1 VERLKLVER
10 LELVVMNKQLVQE
23 FIDERSQTWEQLERL
38 VQPNIKRPHYLSED
52 EIRWVT
58 RAYRTVSADFATA
71 SRQYPQHPVNARLV
85 ALLTMTRTITGAREP
100 RTHQFIRFITHDYW
114 RLVAGRPMLLSAAG
128 FFLLAPTILMMM
140 WALKDPARVAS
151 FLPFDVTQA
160 RTSYQD
166 AGESAGEQSAMASFI
181 LTNNIRV
188 SFLAF
193 AAGITAGIGT
203 GYLLISNGILIGA
216 LIGVMTHRG
225 YGSVVFALIM
235 PHGVLELSIIVVAAA
250 AGLRIG
256 WAIVNP
262 GYRPRTQA
270 LVQEALNGV
279 LIVVGTIP
287 WFVLAGV
294 VEGFITPAGF
304 GPTVAGVIGIGL
316 GVLYWALVVWR
327 GWGGRETASY
337 RPRFTRK

>member
-1 VERLKLVER
+1 
-10 LELVVMNKQLVQE
+10 MNKQLVQE

-38 VQPNIKRPHYLSED
+38 VLPNIKHPHHLSED

-58 RAYRTVSADFATA
+58 RAYRTVSADYATA
-71 SRQYPQHPVNARLV
+71 ARQYPQHPVNARLT
-85 ALLTMTRTITGAREP
+85 ALLTMTRNITGARQT
-100 RTHQFIRFITHDYW
+100 RSHQLLRFITHDYW
-114 RLVAGRPMLLSAAG
+114 RLVAGRPMLLSTAG
-128 FFLLAPTILMMM
+128 FFLIAPAVLMMM

-151 FLPFDVTQA
+151 FLPFDVSNA
-160 RTSYQD
+160 RTSYED
-166 AGESAGEQSAMASFI
+166 AGEGAGLQSAMASFI

-203 GYLLISNGILIGA
+203 GYLLITNGILIGA

-225 YGSVVFALIM
+225 YGSVVFALII

-294 VEGFITPAGF
+294 IEGFVTPAGF
-304 GPTVAGVIGIGL
+304 GPTAAGVIGVGL
-316 GVLYWALVVWR
+316 GAIYWALVVWR
-327 GWGGRETASY
+327 GWGGRELSDY
-337 RPRFTRK
+337 RPRLTRR